1 MNFCK
6 RFSPIGRPMGGLQKT
21 YTDSSNSKRCVR
33 QRQRSKIAG
42 CSNHPHPLLLSAGDS
57 KILTIGTELTR
68 VSHESALNPRQSVAL
83 CIFFFEVYISSIKC
97 VLLSS
102 ICVFEDSP
110 ERYTRRCTLIE
121 DTHFS
126 LERYTGIWS
135 YIMIKSN
142 RCAILPEC
150 DTLV

>member
-1 MNFCK
+1 
-6 RFSPIGRPMGGLQKT
+6 MGSSDGEFGLWGVRMG
-21 YTDSSNSKRCVR
+21 SSDGEFGWGSDVIRTPSEQVGVR
-33 QRQRSKIAG
+33 TKFVRT
-42 CSNHPHPLLLSAGDS
+42 PYEL
-57 KILTIGTELTR
+57 GTELTR
-68 VSHESALNPRQSVAL
+68 VSHESALNPWQSVAL
-83 CIFFFEVYISSIKC
+83 CIFEVYLQSS
-97 VLLSS
+97 VSS
-102 ICVFEDSP
+102 MCLRRDTL

-135 YIMIKSN
+135 FIMIKSN